1 LEFLMLDR
9 TAISLDKTIDVLRA
23 VGEPTRLRL
32 LALLSKSDLN
42 VTDLIEILGQSQPR
56 ISRHLKLLA
65 EAGLL
70 ERYQEGA
77 WAYFR
82 AVEDGS
88 GGLIVSGLLARL
100 DANDQQIQRDSQRL
114 DGVRS
119 KRAKQAELYF
129 SNNAENWDRLRKIH
143 IDEARVEEAM
153 LEMVGSTAVH
163 TLLDMGTGTGR
174 LLELFSDVYTK
185 AVGVDTSRDML
196 AVARSTID
204 RANLSST
211 QVRQGDITM
220 LPTPNNCFDLVTIH
234 QVLHYL
240 DDPIEAVN
248 EAAKALAPGGRLLI
262 VDFAPHTRDDVRSEQ
277 AHIRLGFSHEQ
288 MSAWF
293 DDVGLEL
300 IETRDLAPIS
310 SAKSSEELLTV
321 TLWLARDR
329 RMMIADGIG
338 PDNNNI
344 TSTETI

>member
-1 LEFLMLDR
+1 MLDR
-9 TAISLDKTIDVLRA
+9 TAISLDKAIDVLRA

-88 GGLIVSGLLARL
+88 GGQIVKALLTRL
-100 DANDQQIQRDSQRL
+100 DANDQQIERDSERL
-114 DGVRS
+114 DAVRG
-119 KRAKQAELYF
+119 KRAKQAEQYF
-129 SNNAENWDRLRKIH
+129 SENAANWDRLRKIH

-153 LEMVGSTAVH
+153 LEMVGVAPVH
-163 TLLDMGTGTGR
+163 SMLDMGTGTGR
-174 LLELFSDVYTK
+174 LLDLFSDVYTK
-185 AVGVDTSRDML
+185 AIGVDSSRDML

-204 RANLSST
+204 KAGLSST

-220 LPTPNNCFDLVTIH
+220 LPTPNNSFDLITIQ

-240 DDPIEAVN
+240 DDPNDAIN

-262 VDFAPHTRDDVRSEQ
+262 VDFAPHTRDDLRTDQ
-277 AHIRLGFSHEQ
+277 AHVRLGFSHQQ
-288 MSAWF
+288 MSAWL
-293 DDVGLEL
+293 DDAGLEL
-300 IETRDLAPIS
+300 IETRDLAPTG

-329 RMMIADGIG
+329 RILIVDGSG
-338 PDNNNI
+338 AHNNLPTHTDI
-344 TSTETI
+344 I